1 MRGRPDT
8 GDAPSTV
15 PDAGRPDAGRPGAG
29 QEVRKRRIDLNVP
42 QVAGSALA
50 AVVAAKLASYF
61 GVYGTILGAGVVS
74 VIATCGGPVFQHF
87 FRRTGEQLRTV
98 TAARPAVAPGPTATM
113 RRTAPTTQARTQ
125 APTLVQAP
133 ADGTRP
139 APGEYTEPTVYRS
152 RRRAWKRPVVAAALV
167 FGVTMGG
174 ITVYEL
180 VSGDSFSGGHGTTV
194 GNAVTGHHTSLT
206 PSGDDTPQPSDSS
219 TTGPGTGGTA
229 TPGGGT
235 DSSRSPDAGR
245 DGGATAT
252 PTPTPDPSGD
262 GTPSGDGRTQGTDGS
277 GATDGTAGTDGTGT
291 GPTTP
296 APGASATT
304 PAPSASSRSGSDAQ
318 DPAGPAAQ

>member
-1 MRGRPDT
+1 MERPDT
-8 GDAPSTV
+8 EG
-15 PDAGRPDAGRPGAG
+15 PGAG

-74 VIATCGGPVFQHF
+74 MIATCGGPVFQHF

-98 TAARPAVAPGPTATM
+98 TTSRPVVATTPTATT
-113 RRTAPTTQARTQ
+113 RRTAGTTQ
-125 APTLVQAP
+125 APTLVQGP
-133 ADGTRP
+133 TDGTPP
-139 APGEYTEPTVYRS
+139 APGEYTEPTVYRT

-194 GNAVTGHHTSLT
+194 GNAVTGHHTSST
-206 PSGDDTPQPSDSS
+206 PSGDHSPRPSDTSP
-219 TTGPGTGGTA
+219 TGPGTDGTA
-229 TPGGGT
+229 TPGGGR
-235 DSSRSPDAGR
+235 DSGQSPDAGR

-252 PTPTPDPSGD
+252 PTPTPDPGGD
-262 GTPSGDGRTQGTDGS
+262 GSPSGDGRTQGTDGT
-277 GATDGTAGTDGTGT
+277 GATDGTDGTGT

-304 PAPSASSRSGSDAQ
+304 PAPSASGRSGSGAQ
-318 DPAGPAAQ
+318 DPAGPAGQ